1 MTMEKGFVQIYTGD
15 GKGKTTAAMG
25 LALRAAGRGLRVIIV
40 QFMKGRDSGELR
52 SLALLPGVR
61 VYRTAKC
68 GKFFASMSDTE
79 KEAVLADCRDM
90 LRRVGEWFSE
100 KAVDVLILDE
110 AMGAIHCGAI
120 EAGEFLRLLDVRPD
134 SIEIVLTG
142 RRAPQALIDRADLVT
157 EMVPVKH
164 YFDRGVP
171 AREGIEY

>member
-1 MTMEKGFVQIYTGD
+1 MSDIEK
-15 GKGKTTAAMG
+15 
-25 LALRAAGRGLRVIIV
+25 
-40 QFMKGRDSGELR
+40 ER
-52 SLALLPGVR
+52 SA
-61 VYRTAKC
+61 RTAGTC
-68 GKFFASMSDTE
+68 SGAS
-79 KEAVLADCRDM
+79 AN
-90 LRRVGEWFSE
+90 GFSE

-110 AMGAIHCGAI
+110 AMGAIHCGAT